1 MKFSSMEEI
10 LRLQYMSELDEWKDT
25 DVVKVILGVRRAG
38 KSVVMR
44 QYVRRLKDEGV
55 PDSSILFLDFE
66 SSDFDRVTNFR
77 DLNEYIAE
85 RIPRISRTYV
95 FLDEVQRVDGWER
108 TVTSLM
114 VDYDADVYIT
124 GSNAYLLSSELST
137 YISGRYV
144 EITVLPFSFREFLS
158 GHPATPDVDRNTR
171 FQQYLRTGGMPL
183 TDPDRGDRYNRMV
196 LEGIYNTVLVKDAA
210 TRMKIRDLSG
220 LDSIARFLLDNTGN
234 ITNVDSIVKTAKL
247 SKKTVTKYIRTLTE
261 AFLFFKVERYDV
273 VGKRL
278 MDTHEKY
285 YPVDVGLARAVL
297 DRGVTDTS
305 RPLENIVFLEL
316 IRRGYRVRVGSFR
329 DREVDFTAEKDGR
342 TEYFQVCL
350 TMLEDSTYIRE
361 TRSLKAIDDNYPK
374 TVLSLDPIARDLPD
388 GLVHRNA
395 VEWLLDG

>member
-1 MKFSSMEEI
+1 MEEV

-66 SSDFDRVTNFR
+66 SSDLDRVTNFR

-108 TVTSLM
+108 TVNSLM
-114 VDYDADVYIT
+114 VDYDADVYIA

-144 EITVLPFSFREFLS
+144 EITVLPFSFKEFLS
-158 GHPATPDVDRNTR
+158 GHPATPDVDRNAR

-234 ITNVDSIVKTAKL
+234 ITNVDSIVRTTRL
-247 SKKTVTKYIRTLTE
+247 SKKTVAKYIRTLTE

-278 MDTHEKY
+278 MDSHEKY

-297 DRGVTDTS
+297 DRGVADTS

-316 IRRGYRVRVGSFR
+316 VRRGYRVRVGSFR

-350 TMLEDSTYIRE
+350 TMLEDSTYLRE

-388 GLVHRNA
+388 GLMHRNV